1 MHKVEVIP
9 VIVRAWVAIPNS
21 FFTVPSQGHFLK
33 KRVLLLLKCF
43 FKFQEATT
51 VNSAL
56 PICCRIKSFQ
66 GSPGKIFNNLPNH
79 HRICE
84 NLRHFHRE
92 VNSAQQYLSPYSR
105 LFIPQKRKPLQIL
118 PLPTKSNVE
127 VGLDHFWH
135 WPGWGVGRGL
145 NDTQS
150 TGYTFCG

>member
-105 LFIPQKRKPLQIL
+105 VFIPPKKKTLQKL

-127 VGLDHFWH
+127 SRTGSFLTLTRVG
-135 WPGWGVGRGL
+135 
-145 NDTQS
+145 
-150 TGYTFCG
+150 CGEGP